1 MRHKKLKYKLV
12 MENGKPREVILDI
25 DEFERLL
32 EKLEDKYDLET
43 LQEMRQQEPKF
54 SRLEDV
60 LIKAN
65 SARTRKNV

>member
-1 MRHKKLKYKLV
+1 MKYKLV

-25 DEFERLL
+25 EEFERLL

-43 LQEMRQQEPKF
+43 LQTMRRQELKF

-60 LIKAN
+60 LKKTV
-65 SARTRKNV
+65 SSGTSKGV

>member
-1 MRHKKLKYKLV
+1 MRPKKLKFKVV

-25 DEFERLL
+25 EEFERLL

-43 LQEMRQQEPKF
+43 LEKMRRQEPKF

-60 LIKAN
+60 LVRAD
-65 SARTRKNV
+65 SSGARKDV

>member
-1 MRHKKLKYKLV
+1 MSSKKLKYKLV
-12 MENGKPREVILDI
+12 MENGKPSEVILDI

-43 LQEMRQQEPKF
+43 LEKMRRQELEF

-60 LIKAN
+60 LK
-65 SARTRKNV
+65 KN